1 MPFYIYVFSF
11 IYFNNFP
18 FLIAV
23 GKLIHRC
30 CFIICSLLKR
40 SLFGRG
46 AYLKAGSSSVTYCR
60 LKYVFLWYLKRKINN
75 DKSTYYYGHWLY
87 IFYRT
92 KTHLGFVF
100 FQCIENGN
108 ILNTFCKLRC
118 CCHLSFYSNFH
129 CSIHISNICFVFMC
143 CKILL

>member
-1 MPFYIYVFSF
+1 MPFYIYVFPF
-11 IYFNNFP
+11 IWLNKFL

-23 GKLIHRC
+23 GMLIYRC
-30 CFIICSLLKR
+30 CFIKFSLVKR
-40 SLFGRG
+40 TLSGRG
-46 AYLKAGSSSVTYCR
+46 AYFKVGSSSVNYCM
-60 LKYVFLWYLKRKINN
+60 LKYGFLWYLKWKINN
-75 DKSTYYYGHWLY
+75 NKSTYYYWHWLY

-92 KTHLGFVF
+92 KHHLGFVF

-108 ILNTFCKLRC
+108 ILNTFYKLRY
-118 CCHLSFYSNFH
+118 CCHLSFYSTFH